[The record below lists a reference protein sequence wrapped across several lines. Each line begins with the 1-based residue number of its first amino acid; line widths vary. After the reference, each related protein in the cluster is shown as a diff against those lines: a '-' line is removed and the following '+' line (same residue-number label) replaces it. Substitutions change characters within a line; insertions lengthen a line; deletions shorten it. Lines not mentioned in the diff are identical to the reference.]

1 MEKLNL
7 NSIKEE
13 EEELNVSPNKELNL
27 QRRRSSLKEEFTKIK
42 EIKQIDDGEEL
53 PAEVIAET
61 LKNTLYNKIVG
72 KIEVDHDYDNDNEK
86 EN

>member
-13 EEELNVSPNKELNL
+13 EEELNASPYKEFK
-27 QRRRSSLKEEFTKIK
+27 RRRSSIKDEFTKIK
-42 EIKQIDDGEEL
+42 EIKQTDEGDEL
-53 PAEVIAET
+53 PVEVIAET

-72 KIEVDHDYDNDNEK
+72 KIEVDYDY